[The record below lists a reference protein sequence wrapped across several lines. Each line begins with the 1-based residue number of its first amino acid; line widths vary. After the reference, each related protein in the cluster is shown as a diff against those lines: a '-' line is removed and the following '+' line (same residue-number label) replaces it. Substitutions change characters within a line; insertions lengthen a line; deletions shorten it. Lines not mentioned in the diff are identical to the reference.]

1 LTEANA
7 SAGATVRKRLS
18 TSVRTHQ
25 LFPWRRAPDL
35 KFHLYWAPVSR
46 FPAPPDERTWMLRFF
61 DAFNEAVAAQFE
73 LRPEVIVS
81 FQVIAHNR
89 DGFIRQAREFHPRP
103 GLTRYPGETA
113 VMPDREQ
120 LLNGAHTP
128 GKDRASLIPGSC
140 LWLSSKAEQAERELF
155 QTSGGLTLLFRK
167 DPGPPKALPFEIPQI
182 LLDKY
187 PKLKQIDMSRLYNE
201 AYNPDGLWPQLKS
214 AFGGGLEDLSEFK
227 ATPFIVPRMDAA
239 AFFKMG
245 AEEIEKFFSIIDIYV
260 QESVEDRG
268 ILLASRAD
276 FEKPI
281 ARTVTK
287 LRQDG
292 LIYPDEE
299 AQNDG

>member
-1 LTEANA
+1 MTEANA

-18 TSVRTHQ
+18 TSVRSHQ

-46 FPAPPDERTWMLRFF
+46 FPAPPDEHTWMVRFF
-61 DAFNEAVAAQFE
+61 DAFNEAVAAQFQ

-89 DGFIRQAREFHPRP
+89 DGFIRHAREFRPRP
-103 GLTRYPGETA
+103 GLSRYPGETA
-113 VMPDREQ
+113 VLPDPGQLVKDAFAGKERE
-120 LLNGAHTP
+120 
-128 GKDRASLIPGSC
+128 SLIPGSC
-140 LWLSSKAEQAERELF
+140 LWLSSKAERAERELF
-155 QTSGGLTLLFRK
+155 QTSGGLTVLFRK
-167 DPGPPKALPFEIPQI
+167 DPGPPKAPPYQIPQI

-187 PKLKQIDMSRLYNE
+187 PKLKQFDLTRMYDE
-201 AYNPDGLWPQLKS
+201 ANNPDGLWPQLKS
-214 AFGGGLEDLSEFK
+214 AFGAGLEHLSEFE
-227 ATPFIVPRMDAA
+227 ATPFLVPRMDAA
-239 AFFKMG
+239 AFFRMG
-245 AEEIEKFFSIIDIYV
+245 AEEIEKFFSIIDICV

-268 ILLASRAD
+268 ILMASRTD

>member
-1 LTEANA
+1 MTEANA
-7 SAGATVRKRLS
+7 SAAATVRKRLS

-46 FPAPPDERTWMLRFF
+46 FPASADEHNWIVRFF
-61 DAFNEAVAAQFE
+61 DAFNEAAAAHFE

-81 FQVIAHNR
+81 FRAIAQNR
-89 DGFIRQAREFHPRP
+89 GGFIRHAREFRPRP
-103 GLTRYPGETA
+103 GFSRYPGDAT
-113 VMPDREQ
+113 
-120 LLNGAHTP
+120 LLPSDQMVNGSKA
-128 GKDRASLIPGSC
+128 GKDPASLVPGSC
-140 LWLSSKAEQAERELF
+140 FWLSSKAGQAERELF

-167 DPGPPKALPFEIPQI
+167 NPGPPKPPPFQIPQI

-187 PKLKQIDMSRLYNE
+187 PQLKQIDLPAVHNDVS
-201 AYNPDGLWPQLKS
+201 NPDGLWPQLKS
-214 AFGGGLEDLSEFK
+214 AFGAGLDHSMEFE
-227 ATPFIVPRMDAA
+227 ATPFIIPRMDAA

-260 QESVEDRG
+260 QESTEDGG
-268 ILLASRAD
+268 ILLASRTD

-281 ARTVTK
+281 AHTVTK

-299 AQNDG
+299 ARDDG